1 MARRSGSAATNSV
14 SVGGDAPGKANPGIP
29 VSSFTG
35 KKAGKSRKGSKMK
48 SMKMANGVTS
58 GIMRNPT

>member
-1 MARRSGSAATNSV
+1 MAKRKCKPKGSKRKVSKMARRSGSAATNSV

-35 KKAGKSRKGSKMK
+35 KESR
-48 SMKMANGVTS
+48 
-58 GIMRNPT
+58 